1 MKADRLAEL
10 VVVVVGFALPAAVG
24 AGVVLQVA
32 GPSHV
37 EAARVVSCAEVRDPD
52 NPPTRYVLRFATAAG
67 ENVDVLSSDPAL
79 DTGVGTAVELT
90 RSNRSGAVREVRR
103 GDDVVGVRSSA
114 LTGPV
119 WGGVIGVIALAYAVW
134 LMVRGGKRA
143 LPVSLVV
150 GLLSAVAGAVAG
162 AALF

>member
-10 VVVVVGFALPAAVG
+10 FVVVVGFAMPAAVG
-24 AGVVLQVA
+24 AGVVVQVA

-37 EAARVVSCAEVRDPD
+37 EAAHVVSCDEVRDPD
-52 NPPTRYVLRFATAAG
+52 NPPTRYVLRFLTAGG
-67 ENVDVLSSDPAL
+67 ENVDMLSVDPAL
-79 DTGVGTAVELT
+79 DTRVGTAVELT

-103 GDDVVGVRSSA
+103 GDEVVGVRTSS
-114 LTGPV
+114 LIGPV
-119 WGGVIGVIALAYAVW
+119 WGGLVGVIVLAYAVF

-143 LPVSLVV
+143 LPVSLAV

-162 AALF
+162 ATLF